1 MGRESW
7 VSLVIWILLYS
18 AAVVAIVIDANM
30 SLNFLNA
37 HINGDPTQSSLMAKC
52 LAYIIAVVTCSV
64 GGLIYAPWGWTFL
77 FEIPQGI
84 AIEENSAKRNALIFG
99 YSLTA
104 IFAVS
109 SVLSAYVLNII
120 STMYGLQVVED
131 SSVPRVVTATMI
143 VIVSDLC
150 LFLANVTKRQAK
162 GAKKSEQDFD
172 DRMDRST
179 VVDAQY
185 VDAQYVKR

>member
-1 MGRESW
+1 
-7 VSLVIWILLYS
+7 
-18 AAVVAIVIDANM
+18 
-30 SLNFLNA
+30 
-37 HINGDPTQSSLMAKC
+37 
-52 LAYIIAVVTCSV
+52 
-64 GGLIYAPWGWTFL
+64 
-77 FEIPQGI
+77 
-84 AIEENSAKRNALIFG
+84 
-99 YSLTA
+99 
-104 IFAVS
+104 
-109 SVLSAYVLNII
+109 
-120 STMYGLQVVED
+120 MYGLQVVED